1 MKMPITKILPRV
13 KVLLPVLSPCYRK
26 GDCGKIAVIG
36 GSEEY
41 TGAPYFSAITL
52 LKIGCDLSFVICTK
66 EAAPIIKSYSP
77 ELIVYPALNETNFS
91 KICNRINSLVIGP
104 GLGREIVNESFIAY
118 VISATKEKD
127 NITSVVIDADGL
139 HFCTKYPDIIKN
151 HSKVILTPNAFEFE
165 RLYNTVFPD
174 NRLVDEGDLKNAVK
188 KLAKELGVIVMR
200 KGVIDIISDGNVL
213 QTGEMGGSP
222 RRCGGQGDIL
232 SGAVA
237 TFTYFVKKNQSTHDS
252 NGLSNDSKSI
262 IDGICAA
269 SDLVRYTAQ
278 KTFND
283 KGRGMTASDMIE
295 KISEIINELDRSH

>member
-1 MKMPITKILPRV
+1 MPITKILPRV

-77 ELIVYPALNETNFS
+77 ELIVYPDLNETNFS

-104 GLGREIVNESFIAY
+104 GLGREIVNESFITY

-151 HSKVILTPNAFEFE
+151 HSKVILTPNAVEFE
-165 RLYNTVFPD
+165 KLYNTVFPD

-237 TFTYFVKKNQSTHDS
+237 TFTYFVKKNQSTYDS

>member
-1 MKMPITKILPRV
+1 MPITKILPRV
-13 KVLLPVLSPCYRK
+13 KVLLPALSPCYRK

-52 LKIGCDLSFVICTK
+52 LKIGCDLSYVICPK

-91 KICNRINSLVIGP
+91 KVCNRINSIVIGP
-104 GLGREIVNESFIAY
+104 GLGREVINESFIAY
-118 VISATKEKD
+118 VISSTKEKD
-127 NITSVVIDADGL
+127 NITSVIIDADGL

-165 RLYNTVFPD
+165 KLYNTIFPE
-174 NRLVDEGDLKNAVK
+174 NQLVDESDLKNAVK

-200 KGVIDIISDGNVL
+200 KGVIDIISDGNLL

-237 TFTYFVKKNQSTHDS
+237 AFTYFLKKSQSTYD
-252 NGLSNDSKSI
+252 NIGYVNDNRTL
-262 IDGICAA
+262 IDGVCAA
-269 SDLVRYTAQ
+269 SDLIRYTAQ

-283 KGRGMTASDMIE
+283 KGRSMTATDMID
-295 KISEIINELDRSH
+295 KICEIINELDRNY

>member
-13 KVLLPVLSPCYRK
+13 KILLPALSPCYRK
-26 GDCGKIAVIG
+26 GDCGKIAIIG

-52 LKIGCDLSFVICTK
+52 LKIGCDLSFVICPK
-66 EAAPIIKSYSP
+66 EAAPIIKGYSP
-77 ELIVYPALNETNFS
+77 ELIVYPSLNEENFS
-91 KICNRINSLVIGP
+91 KVSNRINSIVIGP
-104 GLGREIVNESFIAY
+104 GLGRDVSIESFIAY
-118 VISATKEKD
+118 IISTTKEKE

-139 HFCTKYPDIIKN
+139 HFCTKYPDIIRN
-151 HSKVILTPNAFEFE
+151 HPKVILTPNAFEFE
-165 RLYNTVFPD
+165 RLYNTIFQD
-174 NRLVDEGDLKNAVK
+174 SILANENDLKNAVK

-200 KGVIDIISDGNVL
+200 KGVIDIISDGNLL

-237 TFTYFVKKNQSTHDS
+237 AFTFFLKKNQSTYDNNGS
-252 NGLSNDSKSI
+252 NNDTRTL
-262 IDGICAA
+262 IDGVCAA

-283 KGRGMTASDMIE
+283 KGRGMTANDMVE